1 MNIPVLSDMTKQI
14 SRDYGVLLEG
24 EGVALRYGAVKAS
37 GIVAGRAHGTDA
49 ARRLPARAC
58 PALPAASSSLTPRA
72 CCARSPSTTCRSA
85 APSTR
90 PSASSRPSS
99 TPTATAR
106 VWQCPE
112 GGGHCS
118 VWVRPDTHSP
128 AVSPP
133 PDTQSARRA
142 GSPAARRCGG
152 PLPGARQRTAR
163 ANAPPRCVCSLGAR
177 RSSRTRRTS
186 SSTSR
191 MSRTSAKGPARAPP
205 RLCTT
210 LEPHGLRVLRVRA
223 PRLRLARRA
232 TDRHYTLAL
241 RHRL

>member
-128 AVSPP
+128 PCLLRPTHS
-133 PDTQSARRA
+133 
-142 GSPAARRCGG
+142 
-152 PLPGARQRTAR
+152 LPGGLEARQRDGAVAR
-163 ANAPPRCVCSLGAR
+163 YQAHVNGPLALTHPRAVSARWAPADQAGPEGQARVLQECQGRVLKARRGPPQGFVLLWSRMACVCCA
-177 RSSRTRRTS
+177 
-186 SSTSR
+186 
-191 MSRTSAKGPARAPP
+191 
-205 RLCTT
+205 C
-210 LEPHGLRVLRVRA
+210 VRHA
-223 PRLRLARRA
+223 CG
-232 TDRHYTLAL
+232 
-241 RHRL
+241 